1 MLAYLGIEKD
11 DENDEDF
18 VVNEDG
24 EEGGDSSEESGVKG
38 PPKAGKDFLLQVRE
52 KADTGRQ
59 RKKPPGDDVKR
70 RYSPYEPSPPPSKK
84 TKMIEKSD
92 AEESDVSAEYAEP
105 NEFPTVAV
113 SNASLREEY
122 EPRRRKSWLLDE
134 LKPMES
140 EEDTIVNV
148 VVLFR
153 PSAAIRIWDDFNKHF
168 DIYKK
173 KHNLKF
179 RVRSSERT
187 VLYNT

>member
-1 MLAYLGIEKD
+1 
-11 DENDEDF
+11 
-18 VVNEDG
+18 
-24 EEGGDSSEESGVKG
+24 
-38 PPKAGKDFLLQVRE
+38 
-52 KADTGRQ
+52 
-59 RKKPPGDDVKR
+59 
-70 RYSPYEPSPPPSKK
+70 
-84 TKMIEKSD
+84 MIEKSD

-148 VVLFR
+148 VALFR
-153 PSAAIRIWDDFNKHF
+153 PSAAIRTWDDFNKHF

-179 RVRSSERT
+179 RVRSSERA

>member
-24 EEGGDSSEESGVKG
+24 EGGGDSK
-38 PPKAGKDFLLQVRE
+38 
-52 KADTGRQ
+52 
-59 RKKPPGDDVKR
+59 
-70 RYSPYEPSPPPSKK
+70 
-84 TKMIEKSD
+84 
-92 AEESDVSAEYAEP
+92 
-105 NEFPTVAV
+105 
-113 SNASLREEY
+113 Y

-148 VVLFR
+148 VALFR
-153 PSAAIRIWDDFNKHF
+153 PSAAIRTWDDFNKHF

-179 RVRSSERT
+179 RVRSSKRT

>member
-24 EEGGDSSEESGVKG
+24 EGGGDSSKESGVKG
-38 PPKAGKDFLLQVRE
+38 PPKAEKDFLLVSNAIQVIRLHCTCRQ
-52 KADTGRQ
+52 ADAILHANPLHLPR
-59 RKKPPGDDVKR
+59 RKQ
-70 RYSPYEPSPPPSKK
+70 KK
-84 TKMIEKSD
+84 IEKSD
-92 AEESDVSAEYAEP
+92 VEESDVSAEYAEP

-134 LKPMES
+134 LKPMKS

-148 VVLFR
+148 VALFR
-153 PSAAIRIWDDFNKHF
+153 PSVAIRTWDDFNKHF